1 MSILADPKRLQRMLL
16 ALQRHDLVVSYRP
29 GKEQILANALS
40 RLPVET
46 VGIESEQ
53 EEVFQAELE
62 VELLEISAVQGK
74 DAVHVRDQR
83 LVEVQKASVGD
94 EEQKLLQGLV
104 I

>member
-1 MSILADPKRLQRMLL
+1 MLL
-16 ALQRHDLVVSYRP
+16 ALQRYDLVVSYRL

-40 RLPVET
+40 QLPVET
-46 VGIESEQ
+46 VGVESEQ

-94 EEQKLLQGLV
+94 EERKVLQGLV